1 MRCKKT
7 KLLLSC
13 SLLLSQVSVPVFTE
27 VVHAQETAI
36 VAPASPKD
44 SKQMIAELIVQK
56 ERLKNIQAGVLGGPY
71 KDLINVGF
79 TAIESVISDAT
90 DLAKGEGIDPT
101 TIYNLNSIGARLNA
115 IVEVIEAIDFSVNY
129 LDDKVIDAHHIM
141 GIKTTHLVYTLLN
154 PLASNSRI
162 TQRIEELK
170 AAQAAA
176 LNLPDLQGDDIA
188 TVYSK
193 AKLDRMIWQTRFKRD
208 QEILGKL
215 PADVYQ
221 ALNKA
226 ITKAVGI
233 QLDPKSTVDEIK
245 FAVIELDE
253 QLNKAL
259 KGEVVTV
266 EKRERG
272 YRGNLADITQREE
285 TLKHLEEAF
294 KGADYEDIIKRTI
307 QLAEK
312 IKKEAIVAEE
322 KTPGN
327 VPLKVETIGSRMEAL
342 VTLIDGIVFATTEA
356 TNKVSEAHK
365 QMGYKITKAII
376 ALSDPYASQS
386 TIDKNV
392 QNIIQLKEDIAKYPD
407 LAKDS
412 IATIYVKAKL
422 DNAIWN
428 TRFIRDREILGK
440 SSFDVYNH
448 LNQSITKAV
457 GIQLNP
463 NSTVEDIEQ
472 AVAELQAQLSTALG
486 RPVDSLVTNNQNLPT
501 IVKNIEKLPVSAQDK
516 VLVENIS
523 RRIHSEQYDAVL
535 KDAFKL
541 MDKLEGYIGEN
552 IEEKPLYALDT
563 IDTRMEAVKS
573 IIESIDFATTE
584 LRTKDLAIHKDY
596 GFNITRMLIAVSD
609 PHTSAEKIQR
619 RMKEL
624 VALKD
629 KAVNAPDI
637 QLDSRANPYVR
648 QDLSKT
654 IWEVRSQRDKTVLGK
669 QSFEVYNELNKAI
682 TKAVG
687 VQLNPNS
694 SIRDIYIAI
703 DEVKAALAKAQ
714 NGGQAVVEE
723 VESETTEVALETTTE
738 PNTEVPT
745 EEISTESTTEEVE
758 TSVEATTEVTTEET
772 TETTPASEIETTTEV
787 TTEEATE
794 TTPASEVETTTE
806 VTTEEV
812 VETTPATEVETT
824 TDASAE
830 TSAEAVV
837 TELEV
842 TTEASTTPVVE

>member
-1 MRCKKT
+1 M
-7 KLLLSC
+7 
-13 SLLLSQVSVPVFTE
+13 
-27 VVHAQETAI
+27 
-36 VAPASPKD
+36 
-44 SKQMIAELIVQK
+44 
-56 ERLKNIQAGVLGGPY
+56 
-71 KDLINVGF
+71 
-79 TAIESVISDAT
+79 
-90 DLAKGEGIDPT
+90 
-101 TIYNLNSIGARLNA
+101 
-115 IVEVIEAIDFSVNY
+115 
-129 LDDKVIDAHHIM
+129 
-141 GIKTTHLVYTLLN
+141 YTLLN
-154 PLASNSRI
+154 SLASNDRI
-162 TQRIEELK
+162 AQRIEEL
-170 AAQAAA
+170 QAAKATA
-176 LNLPDLQGDDIA
+176 LSLPELQGEDIA

-215 PADVYQ
+215 PADVYH

-245 FAVIELDE
+245 LAVVELDE
-253 QLNKAL
+253 QLQKAL
-259 KGEVVTV
+259 NGEVVTV
-266 EKRERG
+266 DKRERG
-272 YRGNLADITQREE
+272 YRGNLADITKREE
-285 TLKHLEEAF
+285 TLKNLEEAL

-307 QLAEK
+307 KLAEN
-312 IKKEAIVAEE
+312 IKKEAVAAEGQ
-322 KTPGN
+322 TPGN
-327 VPLKVETIGSRMEAL
+327 VPVKVETIGSRMEAL
-342 VTLIDGIVFATTEA
+342 VTIIDGIVFATTEA
-356 TNKVSEAHK
+356 TNKVNEAHK
-365 QMGYKITKAII
+365 QMGYKITKALI

-386 TIDKNV
+386 TIDKHV

-422 DNAIWN
+422 DNVIWN

-440 SSFDVYNH
+440 LPSDVYH
-448 LNQSITKAV
+448 RLNQSITKAV

-501 IVKNIEKLPVSAQDK
+501 IVKDIEKLPVSAHDK

-541 MDKLEGYIGEN
+541 MDKLGGYIGEN

-563 IDTRMEAVKS
+563 IGTRMEAVKS

-584 LRTKDLAIHKDY
+584 LWTKDLAIHKDY

-609 PHTSAEKIQR
+609 PHTSAEKIQQ

-624 VALKD
+624 VALKE

-694 SIRDIYIAI
+694 SIRDIYIAM
-703 DEVKAALAKAQ
+703 DEVKLALAKAQ
-714 NGGQAVVEE
+714 NGGQAVAETIGT
-723 VESETTEVALETTTE
+723 ETTETT
-738 PNTEVPT
+738 
-745 EEISTESTTEEVE
+745 VE
-758 TSVEATTEVTTEET
+758 TSTEVTSETPTVTTTSETEVTTEATTEET
-772 TETTPASEIETTTEV
+772 TEMSTEISEETPGTETTVTTEV
-787 TTEEATE
+787 HTEI
-794 TTPASEVETTTE
+794 STE
-806 VTTEEV
+806 VVPTESV
-812 VETTPATEVETT
+812 
-824 TDASAE
+824 
-830 TSAEAVV
+830 
-837 TELEV
+837 V
-842 TTEASTTPVVE
+842 TTEAEVTAEVSTEITTEAPTTTVAS